1 MSINV
6 DAFIGKGHSAA
17 LDQLSDRCR
26 NATSE
31 LIWSYRSGVV
41 SLCWVTEDLEAFTEV
56 LGGTVPEVL
65 TISGS
70 SRYFVDLESLGSDK
84 IRLYIDSPNDGEA
97 LLGYYFSSLEQDAAP
112 YEYKVYS
119 SVSKTEVSINRY
131 TGSGDLISEGEGEV
145 QTNAPADWSG
155 PKELLDLCKD
165 QSGSFRILK
174 KVSKDQSY
182 LRLTGF

>member
-1 MSINV
+1 MPINV
-6 DAFIGKGHSAA
+6 DAFKGHSAA
-17 LDQLSDRCR
+17 LDQLSDSYLE
-26 NATSE
+26 ATSE

-41 SLCWVTEDLEAFTEV
+41 SLCWVTEDLSAFTEV
-56 LGGTVPEVL
+56 LGGTVPEIL
-65 TISGS
+65 TLTGS
-70 SRYFVDLESLGSDK
+70 SRYFVDLESIGSDK
-84 IRLYIDSPNDGEA
+84 IRLYIDSPNDGEV
-97 LLGYYFSSLEQDAAP
+97 LIGYYFGSLEHDAVP

-155 PKELLDLCKD
+155 PKELLDLCKE
-165 QSGSFRILK
+165 QSGSVRILK

>member
-1 MSINV
+1 MFINV
-6 DAFIGKGHSAA
+6 DAFKGHSAA
-17 LDQLSDRCR
+17 LDELPDNCR
-26 NATSE
+26 DATSE

-41 SLCWVTEDLEAFTEV
+41 SLCWVTEDLVAFTEV

-70 SRYFVDLESLGSDK
+70 RRYFVDLESLGSDK
-84 IRLYIDSPNDGEA
+84 IRLYIDSPNDGEV
-97 LLGYYFSSLEQDAAP
+97 LLGYYFSSLEHDAVP

-131 TGSGDLISEGEGEV
+131 TGSGDLISEAEGEV
-145 QTNAPADWSG
+145 QTNDPADWSG
-155 PKELLDLCKD
+155 PKELLDLCKE
-165 QSGSFRILK
+165 QSGSVRILK